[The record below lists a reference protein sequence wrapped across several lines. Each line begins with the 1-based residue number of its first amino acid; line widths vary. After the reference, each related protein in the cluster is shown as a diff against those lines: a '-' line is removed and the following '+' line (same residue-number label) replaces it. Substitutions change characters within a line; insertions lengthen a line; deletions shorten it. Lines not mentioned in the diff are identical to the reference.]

1 MMAATIKRNFTVG
14 EEWLYFKIYMR
25 SYFADKILI
34 KLHDLFLNKINED
47 KVNKWFFVRYADPD
61 FHIRV
66 RLYVTNR
73 DEISNIL
80 FEVNTLL
87 ENEIK
92 ERIINIVL
100 DTYSREIERYDPSC
114 IELMEELFFH
124 DTITVI
130 PILKKIEESQLSE
143 KDRWIYGLVA
153 LDRTLTDFQLGLDEK
168 LKFVTNINSLFSSEF
183 KKDKIL
189 NKDLDK
195 AFREHQELICNNINN
210 INTFSELV
218 IHRSQE
224 NKPSIEKIILLNKE
238 KVLVQNIPSIL
249 SSYIHMNCN
258 RLFRI
263 TSRKQEYI
271 LYDFLTRFYTKEFYR
286 NC

>member
-1 MMAATIKRNFTVG
+1 MIGEIIKRNFAVG
-14 EEWLYFKIYMR
+14 EEWLYLKIYMR

-34 KLHDLFLNKINED
+34 KLNDFLLNKINED

-61 FHIRV
+61 FHIRI
-66 RLYVTNR
+66 RMYIPNR

-87 ENEIK
+87 ENEIN
-92 ERIINIVL
+92 ERIVSIAL
-100 DTYSREIERYDPSC
+100 DTYSREVERYDSSC

-130 PILKKIEESQLSE
+130 SILKKIEESQLTE

-153 LDRTLTDFQLGLDEK
+153 LDRTLTDFKFGLDEK
-168 LKFVTNINSLFSSEF
+168 LNFVSNINSLFSFEF
-183 KKDKIL
+183 EKDKLL
-189 NKDLDK
+189 NKDLDR
-195 AFREHQELICNNINN
+195 AFREYQELISNNMNN
-210 INTFSELV
+210 TNIFSELL
-218 IHRSQE
+218 IHRSNE
-224 NKPSIEKIILLNKE
+224 NKPNIEKIILLNEE

-249 SSYIHMNCN
+249 SSYIHLNCN